1 MGREPE
7 ASELVFSR
15 HFRKTVATEAKE
27 RGRKW
32 KYQETVEGPPWGTK
46 MSQFLQ
52 NPGTNLVGSEGLGSI
67 SHGFLKVP
75 HGFPWWS
82 SGKESTSQ
90 CRKYGFNPWSGKIAH
105 AVEQL
110 GPCATTTEPVHALEP
125 GTDYWSLCVLGS
137 GFPKR
142 RSHHNEKLT
151 HRN

>member
-7 ASELVFSR
+7 ASELAFST
-15 HFRKTVATEAKE
+15 HLRKTVATEAKE

-46 MSQFLQ
+46 MSQLPQ
-52 NPGTNLVGSEGLGSI
+52 NPGTNLVGSEGLEST

-75 HGFPWWS
+75 HGFLWRS

-90 CRKYGFNPWSGKIAH
+90 CRKYRFNPQSGKIAH

-110 GPCATTTEPVHALEP
+110 GPCATTTEPVRALEP
-125 GTDYWSLCVLGS
+125 GTDYWSLCVS
-137 GFPKR
+137 GHRPPER
-142 RSHHNEKLT
+142 RNHHKEKLT